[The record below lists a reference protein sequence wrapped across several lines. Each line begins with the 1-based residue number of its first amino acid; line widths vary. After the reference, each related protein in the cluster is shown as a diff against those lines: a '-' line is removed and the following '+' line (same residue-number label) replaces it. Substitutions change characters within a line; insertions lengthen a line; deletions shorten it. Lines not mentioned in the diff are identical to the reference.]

1 MARRGNREKKTIF
14 ASLENIFALKIEFPN
29 SNSPIIFFSLSL
41 RKHFMYC
48 GGETNTNSKY
58 TRLVE
63 SYASY
68 LNSELMNDAFRGE
81 RIASSNESKN

>member
-1 MARRGNREKKTIF
+1 
-14 ASLENIFALKIEFPN
+14 
-29 SNSPIIFFSLSL
+29 
-41 RKHFMYC
+41 MYC

-68 LNSELMNDAFRGE
+68 LNSELMNDAFRGSGLLLQTSPKTNRLSE
-81 RIASSNESKN
+81 ILQTN

>member
-1 MARRGNREKKTIF
+1 
-14 ASLENIFALKIEFPN
+14 
-29 SNSPIIFFSLSL
+29 
-41 RKHFMYC
+41 MYC

>member
-1 MARRGNREKKTIF
+1 MKKKPF
-14 ASLENIFALKIEFPN
+14 SASLENIFVLKIEFPN
-29 SNSPIIFFSLSL
+29 SNSPIIFFSRSL
-41 RKHFMYC
+41 RKHLMYY

>member
-1 MARRGNREKKTIF
+1 MKKKPFF
-14 ASLENIFALKIEFPN
+14 ASLENIFVLNLEFPN
-29 SNSPIIFFSLSL
+29 SNSPIIFFSLRL
-41 RKHFMYC
+41 RKHLMYC
-48 GGETNTNSKY
+48 GGETNKNFKY

-81 RIASSNESKN
+81 QTASSNESKN

>member
-1 MARRGNREKKTIF
+1 MKKKPF
-14 ASLENIFALKIEFPN
+14 SASLENIFVLKIEFPN
-29 SNSPIIFFSLSL
+29 SNSPIIFFSRSL
-41 RKHFMYC
+41 RKHLMYC
-48 GGETNTNSKY
+48 GGETNTKSKY